1 MTTPSSALSAGV
13 ISSSRS
19 STGRS
24 APSSVAARD
33 AEQQAVADLAGGAGD
48 GDLDGGSAHDTLL
61 GLGSV
66 VDGLLRSRR

>member
-1 MTTPSSALSAGV
+1 MTTPSSAFRAGS

-24 APSSVAARD
+24 APEQRAARE

-48 GDLDGGSAHDTLL
+48 GDLERG
-61 GLGSV
+61 
-66 VDGLLRSRR
+66 